1 MGTCVEIVM
10 CFSDQASNYPES
22 YVSGRPLEAGAS
34 VQGPGEGAGKA
45 PCLEER
51 AWPAVASGNP
61 REWLGESHF
70 IWQGILVSCWGQFF

>member
-1 MGTCVEIVM
+1 M

-51 AWPAVASGNP
+51 LGLPWPAGTLANGWAKVISYGRAAQCHAGVTSSRAS
-61 REWLGESHF
+61 RR
-70 IWQGILVSCWGQFF
+70 V